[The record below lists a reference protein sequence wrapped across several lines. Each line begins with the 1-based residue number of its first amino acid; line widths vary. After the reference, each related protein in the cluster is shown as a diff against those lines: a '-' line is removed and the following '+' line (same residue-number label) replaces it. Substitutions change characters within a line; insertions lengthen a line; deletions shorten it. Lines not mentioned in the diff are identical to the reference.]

1 MDVSNEEIER
11 YLEQICTALKI
22 IDVDDK
28 VLLLTQPNSND
39 KMKARRIYK
48 QEYKESINSGLL
60 STDAMK
66 ELIEKRQLITEKEKL
81 ELSSLRSKLDAQ
93 KVLLAK
99 TLKVKANQ
107 DRIKN
112 VIHDLKE
119 KIRNIEYKE
128 RSKFSMTANTKAEE
142 AKILYLCWVSCY
154 GFFTNELYWNLYDK
168 FLNESDY
175 LFRQKV
181 TSEFILFYGGIRTN
195 YIRAIARSNLWR
207 IKYVTSLKTSEAL
220 FGRPTSEYTNDMLNL
235 AYWSHYY
242 QNIYEMLP
250 EDQPSDYIIE
260 DDEAL
265 DAYMKDYYEERLKSA
280 GARKDKKKRSGK
292 LSAFD
297 KEEVIV
303 TRSNELYEDIK
314 FDEPKEAMVIK
325 DKPSVRKKTH
335 RR

>member
-1 MDVSNEEIER
+1 MNITNEEIER

-28 VLLLTQPNSND
+28 VLLLTQPSSKD
-39 KMKARRIYK
+39 RMKARRIYE
-48 QEYKESINSGLL
+48 QEYKESINGGLL
-60 STDAMK
+60 STDDMK

-107 DRIKN
+107 DRIKG
-112 VIHDLKE
+112 VIHDLE
-119 KIRNIEYKE
+119 GKIRNIEYKE
-128 RSKFSMTANTKAEE
+128 RSKFSMTADTKAEE

-154 GFFTNELYWNLYDK
+154 DFFTNGLYWSLHDE

-181 TSEFILFYGGIRTN
+181 TSEFILFYGGIPTN
-195 YIRAIARSNLWR
+195 YVRAIARSNLWR
-207 IKYVTSLKTSEAL
+207 IKYVTSLKTSESL

-265 DAYMKDYYEERLKSA
+265 DAYMKDYYEERLRNA

-303 TRSNELYEDIK
+303 TRSNELYEDIN
-314 FDEPKEAMVIK
+314 FDKPKESTFIK
-325 DKPSVRKKTH
+325 DKTSVRKKT
-335 RR
+335 RRR